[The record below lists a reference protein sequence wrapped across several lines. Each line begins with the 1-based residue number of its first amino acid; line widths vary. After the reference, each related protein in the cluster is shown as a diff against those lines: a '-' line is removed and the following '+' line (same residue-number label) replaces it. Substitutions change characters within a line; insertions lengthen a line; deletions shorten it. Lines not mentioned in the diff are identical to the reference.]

1 VSANPF
7 TIVPDQTAREDAA
20 EDALRLQE
28 EQLRFVIDAVP
39 GLISYVDA
47 EQRYQFTNKGYEEW
61 FGHSRDEVRGQ
72 HLIEILGTV
81 AYESIRPHV
90 EQVLAGN
97 KVSFASWLDYKGAGK
112 RHVQVNYEPHLDEQG
127 NVHGFLAF
135 ILDMTGRKRVEDA
148 LRESEE
154 LNRAILSSLDT
165 HVAVLDREGKIIAVN
180 SAWNEFA
187 RDSGVRNEDRVGAG
201 LNYLEV
207 CRKAVNSGDVQVQK
221 ALDGLKAV
229 CEGSQEFFRMEYPC
243 HSPTRQRWFLMLV
256 TPLKRSEGGAVVT
269 HNDITERKRAEEE
282 LRESKERF
290 QRLVET
296 TNAIAWEADLET
308 WMFTYVSPQVIKL
321 LGYESAEWYKK
332 DFWIKHLHPEDR
344 HFAVNLCAESSRHLT
359 EYEFEYRMIAA
370 DGHTVWLRDLVSVVS
385 GRNGQKSLR
394 GYLIDITDRK
404 QAEAALRN
412 SEERL
417 LNLLENIPDHV
428 LILDRLGTIRY
439 INHTAPGFSKEEVL
453 GNHLSIYLQPES
465 SALSERSLENVFRD
479 GVTSDFEASDV
490 NSRSYRIRYVPV
502 KSDGEVSSVLVVGTD
517 ITEQKQ
523 IEKSRRHLAERLE
536 FAREDERR
544 SLARHLHD
552 EACQDLAAAAIYLEQ
567 LGLKLSR
574 LLPEEV
580 SLHRDLVKVDNL
592 IQLTHEA
599 LRRTARALHP
609 SILEHYG
616 LVTALRS
623 FTQELS
629 LLTQRSGV
637 VFEMEVSPDFP
648 RLHGMV
654 ETTVYRIAQEAITNA
669 FKHAQARKISVKL
682 SLEEDVASI
691 VVEDDGRGID
701 YGAIKESHGIG
712 FAAMHERAELIGAKI
727 DISTKVTEGTRLA
740 LKVPLTGTRQMRD
753 FAADSRQEEPSRCST
768 DAHNDSL
775 SG

>member
-1 VSANPF
+1 MSANPF
-7 TIVPDQTAREDAA
+7 TIVPDQTARKDAA

-28 EQLRFVIDAVP
+28 EQLRLVIDAVP
-39 GLISYVDA
+39 ALISYVDS

-61 FGHSRDEVRGQ
+61 FGQSRDEVRGK

-90 EQVLAGN
+90 NQALAGN

-112 RHVQVNYEPHLDEQG
+112 RHVQINYEPHVDEQG
-127 NVHGFLAF
+127 NVRGFLAF
-135 ILDMTGRKRVEDA
+135 ILD
-148 LRESEE
+148 L
-154 LNRAILSSLDT
+154 
-165 HVAVLDREGKIIAVN
+165 
-180 SAWNEFA
+180 
-187 RDSGVRNEDRVGAG
+187 
-201 LNYLEV
+201 
-207 CRKAVNSGDVQVQK
+207 
-221 ALDGLKAV
+221 
-229 CEGSQEFFRMEYPC
+229 
-243 HSPTRQRWFLMLV
+243 
-256 TPLKRSEGGAVVT
+256 
-269 HNDITERKRAEEE
+269 TERKRAEEE

-308 WMFTYVSPQVIKL
+308 WMFSYVSPQVTKL

-332 DFWIKHLHPEDR
+332 DFWINHLDPEDR

-385 GRNGQKSLR
+385 GENGKKSLR

-404 QAEAALRN
+404 KAEASLRN

-417 LNLLENIPDHV
+417 RNLLENIPDHV
-428 LILDRLGTIRY
+428 LILDRLGFIRY
-439 INHTAPGFSKEEVL
+439 INHTPPGFIKEEVL
-453 GNHLSIYLQPES
+453 GKHLSNFLQPDS
-465 SALSERSLENVFRD
+465 CALSEQSLNNVFRD

-490 NSRSYRIRYVPV
+490 NFRSYRIRYVPV
-502 KSDGEVSSVLVVGTD
+502 KRDGEISSVLVVGTD

-552 EACQDLAAAAIYLEQ
+552 EACQDLSAAAIYLEQ

-574 LLPEEV
+574 LLPKEV
-580 SLHRDLVKVDNL
+580 SLQSDLVKVDNL
-592 IQLTHEA
+592 IQLTHET

-629 LLTQRSGV
+629 RLTQRSGV

-648 RLHGMV
+648 RLHRVV
-654 ETTVYRIAQEAITNA
+654 ETTAYRIAQEAITNA

-682 SLEEDVASI
+682 SLKEDVASI

-712 FAAMHERAELIGAKI
+712 LAAMHERAELIGAKI
-727 DISTKVTEGTRLA
+727 DISTKVTEGTRLT
-740 LKVPLTGTRQMRD
+740 LRVPLTEG
-753 FAADSRQEEPSRCST
+753 AADSRQEEFSRCWR